1 MKIDRI
7 NNRNI
12 ELDRMERANQ
22 QYKRE
27 EDYRKVIEKKNIER
41 IIAERVE
48 RNMRLDRDKGRYIDV
63 DVWWLYLYY
72 LYCGSNRGGIMGYEK
87 KRWLE
92 VI

>member
-12 ELDRMERANQ
+12 ELDRLERTNHQ
-22 QYKRE
+22 RKIE
-27 EDYRKVIEKKNIER
+27 EDYRKVVEKRNLDR

-63 DVWWLYLYY
+63 DV
-72 LYCGSNRGGIMGYEK
+72 
-87 KRWLE
+87 
-92 VI
+92 

>member
-12 ELDRMERANQ
+12 ELDRLERNNHQ
-22 QYKRE
+22 FKIE
-27 EDYRKVIEKKNIER
+27 EDYRKVIEKRNLDR

-63 DVWWLYLYY
+63 DV
-72 LYCGSNRGGIMGYEK
+72 
-87 KRWLE
+87 
-92 VI
+92 